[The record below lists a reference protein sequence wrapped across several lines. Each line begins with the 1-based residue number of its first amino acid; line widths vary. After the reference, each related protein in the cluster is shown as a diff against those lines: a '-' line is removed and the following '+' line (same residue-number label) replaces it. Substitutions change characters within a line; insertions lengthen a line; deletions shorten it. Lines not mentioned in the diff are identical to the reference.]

1 MRVIIAALFLC
12 VSLANFAQKKDI
24 DFQVKDVD
32 NTLSVYCHNNSD
44 AHQEVVLSILDI
56 KGLEGYSKPI
66 KKVLPPQSKT
76 HFIDMSYKYVYEYKL
91 SYSKKAVQS
100 EEEKA
105 AKARKKESLYLDDF
119 SKLNEGII
127 IFDDIE
133 CTRCSYA
140 TNYLMEKNIDFKIV
154 NISDSKENLQL
165 MWKTI
170 KEKGQSMH
178 VKTPVIMVNGEL
190 SHSHVDLQNFLEGLK

>member
-1 MRVIIAALFLC
+1 MRVIVAALFLC
-12 VSLANFAQKKDI
+12 VSLLTYGQQKDI
-24 DFQVKDVD
+24 DFQIDEAD
-32 NTLSVYCHNNSD
+32 NSLSIFCLNNSD
-44 AHQEVVLSILDI
+44 SHQEVVLSILDI
-56 KGLEGYSKPI
+56 KGLTGYTNPI
-66 KKVLPPQSKT
+66 KKVLAPQTRT
-76 HFIDMSYKYVYEYKL
+76 HFLDMTYDIVYEYKL
-91 SYSKKAVQS
+91 SYTKKAVQS
-100 EEEKA
+100 EEEII

-119 SKLNEGII
+119 SKLNEGIV

-154 NISDSKENLQL
+154 NISDNKENLKL

-170 KEKGQSMH
+170 KEKGHSMH

-190 SHSHVDLQNFLEGLK
+190 SHSHTDLHNFLEGLK

>member
-1 MRVIIAALFLC
+1 MRVIVAALFLC
-12 VSLANFAQKKDI
+12 VSLLTYGQQKDI
-24 DFQVKDVD
+24 DFQIDEVD
-32 NTLSVYCHNNSD
+32 NTLSIFCLNNSD
-44 AHQEVVLSILDI
+44 SHQEVVLSILDI
-56 KGLEGYSKPI
+56 KGLTGYSNPI
-66 KKVLPPQSKT
+66 KKILPPQTRT
-76 HFIDMSYKYVYEYKL
+76 HFLDLTYDIVYEYKL
-91 SYSKKAVQS
+91 SYTKKAVQS
-100 EEEKA
+100 EEEII

-119 SKLNEGII
+119 SKLNEGIV

-154 NISDSKENLQL
+154 NISDNKENLKL

-178 VKTPVIMVNGEL
+178 VKTPVIMVDGKL
-190 SHSHVDLQNFLEGLK
+190 SHSHTDLHNFLESLN